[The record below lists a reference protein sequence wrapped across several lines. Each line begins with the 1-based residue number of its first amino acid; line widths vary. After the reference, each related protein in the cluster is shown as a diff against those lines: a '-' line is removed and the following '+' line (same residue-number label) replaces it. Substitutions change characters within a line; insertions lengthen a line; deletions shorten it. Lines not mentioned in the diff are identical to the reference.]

1 MNAADTLWKS
11 HVTVAAVVER
21 NGRFVLTPR
30 HRTPLVIQCVDDSV
44 AGRRYPLQLISN
56 YV

>member
-1 MNAADTLWKS
+1 MNAADTLWKP

-21 NGRFVLTPR
+21 NGRFVLPPR
-30 HRTPLVIQCVDDSV
+30 HRTPLVMQCVDGV